1 MLQRMRAKAVEE
13 TKEELADVNKELE
26 ALGYA

>member
-1 MLQRMRAKAVEE
+1 MKAKAVEE
-13 TKEELADVNKELE
+13 TKEELADVNKQLE